1 MGDAKVP
8 HRPADL
14 HHCPVAA
21 QQADDEEHEGD
32 DQQQVDKRAN
42 RVGPDDSQEPGDQEN
57 HRECIQHGSASTE
70 FGCKKQDLIII
81 AAHTE
86 LSAVGSSA
94 IGSQLNVSVTRR
106 PVCTATAGGQD
117 MSLQGKYSYAIQ
129 TSKDMRMQGGAEE
142 RDGKLY
148 IKGTVDTQ
156 EQANKIWDAIK
167 TIPDWRN
174 EIVADIKATGVP
186 QPSAPATYTV
196 KPGDT
201 LSKIAKEH
209 LGNAN
214 AYMDI
219 FNANTDQLQDP
230 DKIKPGQVLKIP
242 QVSHR

>member
-1 MGDAKVP
+1 
-8 HRPADL
+8 
-14 HHCPVAA
+14 
-21 QQADDEEHEGD
+21 
-32 DQQQVDKRAN
+32 
-42 RVGPDDSQEPGDQEN
+42 
-57 HRECIQHGSASTE
+57 
-70 FGCKKQDLIII
+70 
-81 AAHTE
+81 
-86 LSAVGSSA
+86 
-94 IGSQLNVSVTRR
+94 
-106 PVCTATAGGQD
+106 
-117 MSLQGKYSYAIQ
+117 
-129 TSKDMRMQGGAEE
+129 MRMQGGAEE

-174 EIVADIKATGVP
+174 EIVADIKAAGVP
-186 QPSAPATYTV
+186 QSSAPTTYTV

>member
-1 MGDAKVP
+1 
-8 HRPADL
+8 
-14 HHCPVAA
+14 
-21 QQADDEEHEGD
+21 
-32 DQQQVDKRAN
+32 
-42 RVGPDDSQEPGDQEN
+42 
-57 HRECIQHGSASTE
+57 
-70 FGCKKQDLIII
+70 
-81 AAHTE
+81 
-86 LSAVGSSA
+86 
-94 IGSQLNVSVTRR
+94 
-106 PVCTATAGGQD
+106 

-186 QPSAPATYTV
+186 QSSAPTTYTV
-196 KPGDT
+196 KAGDT

-230 DKIKPGQVLKIP
+230 DKIKPGQILKIP